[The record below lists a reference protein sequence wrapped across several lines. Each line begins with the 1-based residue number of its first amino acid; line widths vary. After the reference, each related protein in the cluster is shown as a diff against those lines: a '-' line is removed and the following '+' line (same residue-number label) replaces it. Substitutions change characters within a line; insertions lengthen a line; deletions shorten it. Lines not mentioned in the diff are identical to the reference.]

1 MLLFLK
7 IIFKGLKKFVQNKNE
22 RMFIYL
28 VILYGN
34 KKRYIEK
41 NIKINS
47 IKLKIPDC
55 LSFIWQ
61 YKEIFVDE
69 GYKFLTNSS
78 DPVIYDCGANIGVS
92 CIYFSRSYPSSKIK
106 AFEADPNI
114 VKVLRENMDRN
125 KVKNIEII
133 DKAVW
138 INNAGIEISLEGAD
152 GASIY
157 SKNNVTKVSSVRL
170 KDLIEEEIKID
181 MLKIDIE
188 GAEYDVLLD
197 CRNSLRNI
205 ENIFIE
211 YHSFENSNQRLSEIL
226 EILET
231 NNFRY
236 FIKPV
241 NDRSVPFVNRVNKSN
256 PNMDLQLNIY
266 AYKKS
271 I

>member
-1 MLLFLK
+1 MQLFFKYLFKDLYHNLRTKEAREFLKLLFLYGDK
-7 IIFKGLKKFVQNKNE
+7 PRYKKQ
-22 RMFIYL
+22 
-28 VILYGN
+28 
-34 KKRYIEK
+34 
-41 NIKINS
+41 NIKYLGFDMIV
-47 IKLKIPDC
+47 PDAP
-55 LSFIWQ
+55 SFVWQ
-61 YKEIFVDE
+61 YKEIFADE
-69 GYKFLTNSS
+69 NYKFRS
-78 DPVIYDCGANIGVS
+78 DTPNPVIYDCGANIGVS

-114 VKVLRENMDRN
+114 VKVLSENMDRN
-125 KVKNIEII
+125 KVKNVEII

-138 INNAGIEISLEGAD
+138 IDGAGVDLSLEGAD

-157 SKNNVTKVSSVRL
+157 SKNNVTKVPSVRL
-170 KDLIEEEIKID
+170 KDLIEKEIKID

-226 EILET
+226 EILEK

-241 NDRSVPFVNRVNKSN
+241 NDRAIPFVKRINKSN
-256 PNMDLQLNIY
+256 PDMDLQLNIY
-266 AYKKS
+266 AYKKLS
-271 I
+271 